1 MCGVSILSGFY
12 TRLLALLRLLEWHVA
27 AMSSLLNAP
36 FPVSCSCLRYVE
48 AARAFNAM
56 LLTIA
61 RTRQFHEAS
70 PYFDQIM
77 KKNEQ
82 LLALLAV
89 SLALCPG
96 ATSLVEDGVMGQVG
110 EKKRWGR

>member
-1 MCGVSILSGFY
+1 MCLVLLS
-12 TRLLALLRLLEWHVA
+12 TLLCKR
-27 AMSSLLNAP
+27 SLHLHP
-36 FPVSCSCLRYVE
+36 LSCVCVHESWLSCVCVHESWLSCVCVHGRYVE
-48 AARAFNAM
+48 AVRAFNAM

-70 PYFDQIM
+70 PYFDQVM

-89 SLALCPG
+89 SLALSPG
-96 ATSLVEDGVMGQVG
+96 STSLVEEGVMGQVG
-110 EKKRWGR
+110 ETA